1 MGTFTSWFGMTLVII
16 AVAVGV
22 NEVRQDRDRLRSV
35 AIVLGIGLFVVFIP
49 PLQLLRRAE
58 WRAQFGTWSAAAFPP
73 RVDFCGD
80 RYSPAGPDGIARQG
94 PGRTGW
100 TIQGGGE
107 YACRESDSWAVLAS
121 GHPLR
126 RLPFGPVCRVRPQ
139 SLRGLLQRGFRV
151 TNLGASSSPSR
162 W

>member
-1 MGTFTSWFGMTLVII
+1 VGTFTWWFGIVLVII

-58 WRAQFGTWSAAAFPP
+58 WRAQFGTWSAVTIPP

-80 RYSPAGPDGIARQG
+80 RYSPEGLTVSLAKAQTEEGGQLKVLANTPAGNPILGRFQPPGSPDG
-94 PGRTGW
+94 
-100 TIQGGGE
+100 
-107 YACRESDSWAVLAS
+107 ACPSDLYVE
-121 GHPLR
+121 
-126 RLPFGPVCRVRPQ
+126 
-139 SLRGLLQRGFRV
+139 
-151 TNLGASSSPSR
+151 SSPNHYADYVNGYEA
-162 W
+162 